1 MEKWARAS
9 IRAILKSAKEYAY
22 GLKIQSRK
30 GELFEI
36 PVGPIIDIAT
46 YDSFREMRTRKK
58 LTLLVVYT
66 ITCSVVKL

>member
-1 MEKWARAS
+1 
-9 IRAILKSAKEYAY
+9 
-22 GLKIQSRK
+22 LKIQSRK

-58 LTLLVVYT
+58 TYPARRLHHDYLLGGEIVVR
-66 ITCSVVKL
+66 L